1 MLLIEDDIHFIHA
14 IPQPTRSQTST
25 AWHTCTGLL
34 DVQEKMP
41 AVSMPSDSTKLHRRA
56 PVIMKNGVVKQCT
69 RGADVQS
76 VLQYFASTLR
86 EFFASSYL
94 GTLSIEHRRVD
105 MSNMKQS
112 CENPKVGNEKLLI
125 NQVVFLGKVKIIMM
139 DIQNGDTILTDVIL
153 FIDGC
158 KKTNSK

>member
-25 AWHTCTGLL
+25 AWHMCTGLL

-86 EFFASSYL
+86 EFFASNYL

-125 NQVVFLGKVKIIMM
+125 KLFSWERLMM

>member
-1 MLLIEDDIHFIHA
+1 MRFPS
-14 IPQPTRSQTST
+14 PQEAKQALPGI
-25 AWHTCTGLL
+25 C
-34 DVQEKMP
+34 VQEKMP

-69 RGADVQS
+69 GGADVQS

-112 CENPKVGNEKLLI
+112 CENPKVGNEKLL
-125 NQVVFLGKVKIIMM
+125 NK
-139 DIQNGDTILTDVIL
+139 L
-153 FIDGC
+153 FSWERL
-158 KKTNSK
+158 K